1 MCVCVLCVVCSC
13 ECECVCVCVCVFV
26 CAMTVDV
33 NSCSIATEYCMWTVE
48 TIGPATYVFQPSY
61 SNCTGH

>member
-1 MCVCVLCVVCSC
+1 MRVCV
-13 ECECVCVCVCVFV
+13 V

-48 TIGPATYVFQPSY
+48 TIVPATYVFQPSY
-61 SNCTGH
+61 SNCTGHYTGSTVGLLAVL